1 MKFRKAFIPVAAL
14 ALFLSGCS
22 GEETSGGGKEETK
35 KTAETDE
42 AAVEPADSSSEKTS
56 EDGPKTISGREL
68 LFEFKQTAK
77 ETPIRDQKAAETI
90 KDSKEIMEQLGGGT
104 PEVEEQIAVQG
115 IEGAA
120 VIEAIEEVYGSTIDF
135 DEYGVLFFTD
145 QTNGD
150 EENAIWAGFKSPD
163 DKTEKV
169 RELLQK
175 QIDDG
180 KILAKYIHFFKS
192 PYTANDAYALQDQV
206 SNSLNKLLEASG
218 EDSTY
223 ALSVDIITGDINLQH
238 EAISDATINQ
248 LKAQY
253 PGQTF
258 QIESGGKIEQYEE

>member
-1 MKFRKAFIPVAAL
+1 
-14 ALFLSGCS
+14 
-22 GEETSGGGKEETK
+22 
-35 KTAETDE
+35 
-42 AAVEPADSSSEKTS
+42 
-56 EDGPKTISGREL
+56 
-68 LFEFKQTAK
+68 
-77 ETPIRDQKAAETI
+77 
-90 KDSKEIMEQLGGGT
+90 MEQLGGET
-104 PEVEEQIAVQG
+104 PEIKEQIAVQG

-120 VIEAIEEVYGSTIDF
+120 VIEAIEKVYGSTIDF

-150 EENAIWAGFKSPD
+150 EENAIWAGFKKPD
-163 DKTEKV
+163 EKTEKV

-175 QIDDG
+175 QIDEG

-192 PYTANDAYALQDQV
+192 LYTANDAYALQDQV

-238 EAISDATINQ
+238 DVISDATINQ

-253 PGQTF
+253 PDQTF
-258 QIESGGKIEQYEE
+258 QVESGVKIEQYEE